1 MRPTLLHFRSPKERT
16 PDCYNPTLT
25 FDGRRVSFSPVRIE
39 KRTTFS
45 NERRFIQYDTEAR
58 RTGYFVGPGSYMND
72 RGISLSKKRIKGTP
86 VYKPL
91 TALDSTLQ
99 DGYIMVGD
107 QVVFDSTL
115 KTSSKK
121 NSLTNL
127 QTGLSTSFT
136 ESFRSSRKRSTPRMK
151 SAEKRTSSRLD
162 TQETDSGQSPE
173 KQSKSKSVQKLR
185 VPRRIKSPYLSRVAN
200 DINT

>member
-58 RTGYFVGPGSYMND
+58 RTGYFVGPGSYMN
-72 RGISLSKKRIKGTP
+72 GLSKKRIKGTP

-91 TALDSTLQ
+91 SALDSTLQ

-127 QTGLSTSFT
+127 QTGLNTSFT

-151 SAEKRTSSRLD
+151 SAEKRTTSRLD
-162 TQETDSGQSPE
+162 TEETDSGQSTD
-173 KQSKSKSVQKLR
+173 KQSKPKSVHKLR
-185 VPRRIKSPYLSRVAN
+185 VPKLIKSPYLSRVAN

>member
-1 MRPTLLHFRSPKERT
+1 M
-16 PDCYNPTLT
+16 
-25 FDGRRVSFSPVRIE
+25 
-39 KRTTFS
+39 
-45 NERRFIQYDTEAR
+45 QYDTEAR
-58 RTGYFVGPGSYMND
+58 RTGYFVGPGSYIND
-72 RGISLSKKRIKGTP
+72 KGLSLSKTRIKGTP

-107 QVVFDSTL
+107 QVVFDSSM

-136 ESFRSSRKRSTPRMK
+136 ESFRSAKKRSTPRMK
-151 SAEKRTSSRLD
+151 SQEKRANSRLD

-173 KQSKSKSVQKLR
+173 KQSKSKSVHKLR
-185 VPRRIKSPYLSRVAN
+185 VPKRIKSPYLSRVAN
-200 DINT
+200 DIDT